1 MSDANNSSAPGTP
14 IHLWIIGVVSLLWN
28 AMGAFDYLMT
38 QTKAEWYMGKFTAE
52 QLEYFYG
59 FPVWVEAAWALAVWG
74 AVLGSLFLLLRKC
87 LAVPV
92 FLVALIAMAAA
103 TIHNYGMSNGM
114 EVAGDAFSLI
124 FTGVI
129 FVVSVALL
137 LYARAMKNRGV
148 LT

>member
-1 MSDANNSSAPGTP
+1 MSEATNGATP
-14 IHLWIIGVVSLLWN
+14 KTPVHLWIVGVVSLLWN

-59 FPVWVEAAWALAVWG
+59 FPMWVEAAWAIAVCG
-74 AVLGSLFLLLRKC
+74 AVLGSVMLLLRKC

-92 FLVALIAMAAA
+92 FVVALVAMVAA
-103 TIHNYGMSNGM
+103 TIHNYGLSNGM

-124 FTGVI
+124 FTAVI
-129 FVVSVALL
+129 FLISVALL
-137 LYARAMKNRGV
+137 LYALAMKKKGV
-148 LT
+148 LN